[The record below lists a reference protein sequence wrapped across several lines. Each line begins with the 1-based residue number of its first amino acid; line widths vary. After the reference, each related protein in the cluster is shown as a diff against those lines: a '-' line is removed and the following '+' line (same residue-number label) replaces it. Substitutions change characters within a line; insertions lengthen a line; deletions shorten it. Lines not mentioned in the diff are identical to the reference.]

1 MHTAP
6 LRRPENEKTTRH
18 WTGRLR
24 PDSDAADPQRMS
36 AGPTRLSGV
45 HGRSERYSATRTC
58 DNKTQRL
65 VCDPMSIQFRTARFA
80 GTLAFAAALY
90 SGPGQAQVQVDPGET
105 FVVQQAQ
112 GAPTVSLGGSV
123 VPYKEVTLAAQ
134 LPGRITFIAGR
145 EGDTFTEKDL
155 LVAIGDEELLA
166 NRRALLAQ
174 MASADA
180 QLRNAGVQYSR
191 EIYSPQSRS
200 AMGGMGLPNL
210 FDQMFTGPAESFV
223 GERDRTAERSAD
235 LFASGIQIQEAQ
247 NAMLRLQ
254 AELQA
259 LDSKI
264 RDARSI
270 APFNGVIVRKL
281 VEVGDT
287 IQPGQPMLNYAD
299 VEYLQ
304 VEVDVPARL
313 RPGLR
318 DGMMVQAEIDP
329 DNRRVPVRVA
339 QIFPMADPQRH
350 TVKIKFD
357 LPQGVSEPGMYA
369 KVLVPDLNAP
379 ARANPVIP
387 SSAVRYNGSLPGVYV
402 VSERGEP
409 QLRLIRVGEEMTAGM
424 VTVLSGLRAG
434 ERVLTNPGPRVTA
447 GWASGAPADR

>member
-1 MHTAP
+1 M
-6 LRRPENEKTTRH
+6 RQ
-18 WTGRLR
+18 
-24 PDSDAADPQRMS
+24 SDVRQ
-36 AGPTRLSGV
+36 
-45 HGRSERYSATRTC
+45 
-58 DNKTQRL
+58 KTQRL
-65 VCDPMSIQFRTARFA
+65 VCDPMSIQFRTTRFA
-80 GTLAFAAALY
+80 CTLAVAAVAS
-90 SGPGQAQVQVDPGET
+90 SGLAQAQMPGISGET
-105 FVVQQAQ
+105 FIVQQAQ

-134 LPGRITFIAGR
+134 LPGRVTFIAGR
-145 EGDTFTEKDL
+145 EGDTFKEKDL

-191 EIYSPQSRS
+191 EVYSPQSRS

-210 FDQMFTGPAESFV
+210 FDQMFAAPAESFI

-259 LDSKI
+259 LDAKI

-270 APFNGVIVRKL
+270 APFDGVIVRKL
-281 VEVGDT
+281 IEVGDT
-287 IQPGQPMLNYAD
+287 VQPGQPMLNYAD

-318 DGMMVQAEIDP
+318 EGMMVQAELDP

-369 KVLVPDLNAP
+369 KVLVPDLSAP

-387 SSAVRYNGSLPGVYV
+387 NSAVRYNGSLPGVYV
-402 VSERGEP
+402 VNERGEP
-409 QLRLIRVGEEMTAGM
+409 QLRLIRVGEELSGGM

-434 ERVLTNPGPRVTA
+434 ESVLTNPGPRVTA

>member
-1 MHTAP
+1 MSRVFRNASFACTFA
-6 LRRPENEKTTRH
+6 L
-18 WTGRLR
+18 
-24 PDSDAADPQRMS
+24 AATSLSMPVS
-36 AGPTRLSGV
+36 A
-45 HGRSERYSATRTC
+45 
-58 DNKTQRL
+58 
-65 VCDPMSIQFRTARFA
+65 
-80 GTLAFAAALY
+80 
-90 SGPGQAQVQVDPGET
+90 DPGET

-112 GAPTVSLGGSV
+112 GSPTVSLGGSV
-123 VPYKEVTLAAQ
+123 VPYKEVVLAAQ
-134 LPGRITFIAGR
+134 LPGRVTFIAGR
-145 EGDTFTEKDL
+145 EGDTFKEKDV
-155 LVAIGDEELLA
+155 LVTIGDEELLA
-166 NRRALLAQ
+166 KRRALLAQ

-210 FDQMFTGPAESFV
+210 FDQMFTRPVESFV

-247 NAMLRLQ
+247 NAILRLQ
-254 AELQA
+254 AELQG
-259 LDSKI
+259 LDTKI
-264 RDARSI
+264 RDARSV
-270 APFNGVIVRKL
+270 APFNGVIVRKM

-287 IQPGQPMLNYAD
+287 VQPGQPLINFAD

-318 DGMMVQAEIDP
+318 DGMMVQADLDP
-329 DNRRVPVRVA
+329 DDRRVPVRVA

-350 TVKIKFD
+350 TVKVKFD

-369 KVLVPDLNAP
+369 KVLVPDLTAP

-402 VSERGEP
+402 VNERGEP
-409 QLRLIRVGEEMTAGM
+409 QLRLVRIGESLSGGM
-424 VTVLSGLRAG
+424 VTVLSGLRPG

-447 GWASGAPADR
+447 GWATGAPSDR

>member
-1 MHTAP
+1 
-6 LRRPENEKTTRH
+6 
-18 WTGRLR
+18 
-24 PDSDAADPQRMS
+24 
-36 AGPTRLSGV
+36 
-45 HGRSERYSATRTC
+45 
-58 DNKTQRL
+58 
-65 VCDPMSIQFRTARFA
+65 MSIQFRNAPIA
-80 GTLAFAAALY
+80 CAFALTLIAPA
-90 SGPGQAQVQVDPGET
+90 SFAQADFGET

-112 GAPTVSLGGSV
+112 GTPTVALGGTV
-123 VPYKEVTLAAQ
+123 VPYKEVMLAAQ
-134 LPGRITFIAGR
+134 LPGRVTFMAGR
-145 EGDTFTEKDL
+145 EGDRFNEKDL

-174 MASADA
+174 IASADA

-210 FDQMFTGPAESFV
+210 FDQMFTRPVESFI

-270 APFNGVIVRKL
+270 APFNGVIVRRM

-287 IQPGQPMLNYAD
+287 VQPGQPMLNFAD

-304 VEVDVPARL
+304 VDVDVPARL
-313 RPGLR
+313 RPGLS
-318 DGMMVQAEIDP
+318 DGMMVQAELDQ
-329 DNRRVPVRVA
+329 DNRRVPIRVA

-350 TVKIKFD
+350 TVKVKFD

-369 KVLVPDLNAP
+369 RVLVPDVNAP
-379 ARANPVIP
+379 ARSNPVIP
-387 SSAVRYNGSLPGVYV
+387 STAVRYNGSLPGVYV
-402 VSERGEP
+402 INARGEP
-409 QLRLIRVGEEMTAGM
+409 ELRLIRVGEELRGGM
-424 VTVLSGLRAG
+424 ITVLSGLRAG
-434 ERVLTNPGPRVTA
+434 EQVMTNPGPRVTA
-447 GWASGAPADR
+447 GWATGTAPR